1 MRLKLTLQTQPNSV
15 LAYEHHHALR
25 AVIYKVFQQADPVF
39 SAWLHEQGYERTG
52 KKFKLFTFGL
62 LTGKPYRPIKI
73 KERNCILFPTGI
85 VEWEISFCV
94 DTQIEKFVEGL
105 FKNQKLEV
113 AAAGTKVVF
122 QVQSVQIME
131 KPQFRETMRFRAQT
145 GICLTEKTENDRYPQ
160 FRHPDDATF
169 KHLFFNNLQD
179 KVRTVLKQDALVPL
193 CAGMQDDEPYLD
205 LIIGSEPKKWSTIV
219 PSEDRNGRDI
229 KTIGYRFDF
238 EVTAPA
244 EWLRI
249 GFFAGFGG
257 KCSGGFGFCEVLK

>member
-1 MRLKLTLQTQPNSV
+1 MRLKLTLQCQPNSV
-15 LAYEHHHALR
+15 LAYDHHHALR
-25 AVIYKVFQQADPVF
+25 AVIYKIFQTADPVF
-39 SAWLHEQGYERTG
+39 SQWLHERGYDETG
-52 KKFKLFTFGL
+52 KQFKLFTFGL
-62 LTGKPYRPIKI
+62 LTGKPYQHF
-73 KERNCILFPTGI
+73 KERNCLQFLSGV

-94 DTQIEKFVEGL
+94 DTQVEKFVEGL

-113 AAAGTKVVF
+113 VAAGTKVVF

-131 KPQFRETMRFRAQT
+131 KPTFTETMRFHAQT

-169 KHLFFNNLQD
+169 KHLFFNNLQE
-179 KVRTVLKQDALVPL
+179 KVRTVLKQDALTPP
-193 CAGMQDDEPYLD
+193 QYLD
-205 LIIGSEPKKWSTIV
+205 LIIGTEPKKWSTIV

-238 EVTAPA
+238 EVTAPV

-249 GFFAGFGG
+249 GYFAGFGG